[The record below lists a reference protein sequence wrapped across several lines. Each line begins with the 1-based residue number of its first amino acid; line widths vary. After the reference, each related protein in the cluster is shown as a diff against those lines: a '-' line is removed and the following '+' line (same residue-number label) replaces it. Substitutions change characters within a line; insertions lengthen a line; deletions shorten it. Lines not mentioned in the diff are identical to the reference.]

1 MKLLKRIKEY
11 IKKFSLISSTEGLVV
26 GVSGG
31 PDSVF
36 LINILKELGFK
47 KLLIAHL
54 NHKLRGEDA
63 DMDEVFVR
71 HLAQK
76 LKVPLYVGR
85 EDVKSFCKEK
95 GYSIEEGARIK
106 RFEFLR
112 RVKEKEKM
120 DKIVLGHNLDDQVET
135 VTMNFIRGS
144 GLTGI
149 SGISPESND
158 IIHPIISI
166 KRDEIVEYLKEKGI
180 TFRIDRTN
188 LSIEYLR
195 NKLRNYLIPIIE
207 KEFNKNFKEKVFSL
221 AEIVRCDDGYLDKI
235 TEKATK
241 KMVRFNKDFV
251 CIKIPPFESVHLSI
265 KRRIIR
271 KVIEYFGIDLREI
284 SLKNIDEAISIFR
297 KRTGKRIE
305 LPGGIDAIKEYGEVV
320 FEKRGERISFPQVK
334 LLVPG
339 KAKISGLLI
348 ETELK
353 EKWERGGDRFSEC
366 FDFDLLTFPLKIR
379 LPKKGE
385 RFTPLGMKNEKK
397 LKEFFIDEKIPAGIR
412 WNIPIVVDGKNEIVW
427 VVGLRIS
434 DKFKIT
440 DLTKKILCIK
450 IKLEDDRW
458 NRIFKRF

>member
-11 IKKFSLISSTEGLVV
+11 IKRFSLISSNEGLVV

-54 NHKLRGEDA
+54 NHRLRGEDA

-85 EDVKSFCKEK
+85 ENVRSFCKER

-112 RVKEKEKM
+112 KVKEREKM

-144 GLTGI
+144 GLTGV
-149 SGISPESND
+149 SGISPKSND
-158 IIHPIISI
+158 IVHPILSVKRGEII
-166 KRDEIVEYLKEKGI
+166 KYLKERDI
-180 TFRIDRTN
+180 SFRIDKSN
-188 LSIEYLR
+188 LSTDYLR
-195 NKLRNYLIPIIE
+195 NKIRNYLVPIIE
-207 KEFNKNFKEKVFSL
+207 REFNKKFKEKVFSL
-221 AEIVRCDDGYLDKI
+221 AEIVRCDDEYLDEI
-235 TEKATK
+235 TEKAAK
-241 KMVRFNKDFV
+241 EMVKFNKDFV
-251 CIKIPPFESVHLSI
+251 TVKISPFENAHLSI

-271 KVIEYFGIDLREI
+271 KVVEYFGIDLREI
-284 SLKNIDEAISIFR
+284 SLKNIDEVIDVFG

-305 LPGGIDAIKEYGEVV
+305 LPGGIDAIKEYGKVI
-320 FEKRGERISFPQVK
+320 FEKRGERLSLPEAK

-339 KAKISGLLI
+339 KTKISGLLI

-353 EKWERGGDRFSEC
+353 EKWERKGDRFSEC

-385 RFTPLGMKNEKK
+385 RFTPLGMKKEKK
-397 LKEFFIDEKIPAGIR
+397 LKEFFIDEKIPTSIR
-412 WNIPIVVDGKNEIVW
+412 WNIPIVADGKNEIVW

-440 DLTKKILCIK
+440 DFTKRILCIK